1 MMTHDLAGKQQID
14 STNHLKSI
22 FEQSLAELR
31 EDKNHKSNN
40 VRTNNDKNNNNN
52 DDKNLVKKTRPQ
64 VRVRRD
70 FLPLHIDHANLQKR
84 ALDEAAK
91 ALAALWKISGPG
103 HAKLSGRVLVSH
115 K

>member
-1 MMTHDLAGKQQID
+1 MMTPDLAGKQQID

-22 FEQSLAELR
+22 FEQSLAVLR
-31 EDKNHKSNN
+31 EDKHH
-40 VRTNNDKNNNNN
+40 VKNNNVKNN
-52 DDKNLVKKTRPQ
+52 NEDKNVVKKTRPE

-70 FLPLHIDHANLQKR
+70 FLPLYIDHANLQKR

-91 ALAALWKISGPG
+91 ALAALWKISAPG
-103 HAKLSGRVLVSH
+103 HHKLAGRVLVSH

>member
-1 MMTHDLAGKQQID
+1 MMAHDLAGKQLID

-22 FEQSLAELR
+22 FEQSLAVLR
-31 EDKNHKSNN
+31 EDKNDKSNN
-40 VRTNNDKNNNNN
+40 VKNSN

-103 HAKLSGRVLVSH
+103 HTKLSGRVLVSH

>member
-22 FEQSLAELR
+22 FEQSLAVLR
-31 EDKNHKSNN
+31 EDGNE
-40 VRTNNDKNNNNN
+40 DKNQSKKNN
-52 DDKNLVKKTRPQ
+52 DDDKNVVKKTRPQ

-91 ALAALWKISGPG
+91 ALAALWKISGSG

-115 K
+115 R

>member
-1 MMTHDLAGKQQID
+1 MMTHNLAGKQQID

-22 FEQSLAELR
+22 FEQSLAVLR
-31 EDKNHKSNN
+31 EDKD
-40 VRTNNDKNNNNN
+40 DKNQDENNNNN
-52 DDKNLVKKTRPQ
+52 DKNLVKKTRPQ

-70 FLPLHIDHANLQKR
+70 FLPLHVDHASLQKR

-103 HAKLSGRVLVSH
+103 HTKFSGRVLVSH

>member
-1 MMTHDLAGKQQID
+1 MAHDLAGKQLID

-22 FEQSLAELR
+22 FEQSLAVLR
-31 EDKNHKSNN
+31 EDKNDKSNN
-40 VRTNNDKNNNNN
+40 VKNSN

-103 HAKLSGRVLVSH
+103 HTKLSGRVLVSH